1 MSTLLKVE
9 NLTQQFVLDKSF
21 LDQIKLKNGKLTLR
35 KRVVRAV
42 NSVSFSIEKGEAFG
56 LVGESGCGKST
67 TARTIIGLN
76 QATSG
81 KIIFD
86 GRELG
91 AMSRKERFDLHKQM
105 QMIFQDP
112 YASLNPRM
120 NVLSIVVE
128 PILFHGLAANRQ
140 EAEEKAYA
148 LLERVGIR
156 REKASRY
163 PHQFSGGQRQRIGIA
178 RALAVDPQFI
188 IADEPVSALDVSI
201 QAQILNLMM
210 DLKDERN
217 LSYLFIAH
225 DLSVVRH
232 LCTRLAVMY
241 LGRIVEMGSRQ
252 QIFQQGAHPY
262 TELLLAVAPK
272 ISGNS
277 IGSYTIPEKEMPTI
291 LDLPKG
297 CAFFNRCPY
306 ATAQCEQYQPE
317 MREIE
322 PGHFVACHRYDQR
335 H

>member
-156 REKASRY
+156 REQASRY

-252 QIFQQGAHPY
+252 QIFPQGAHPS